1 MDRTRPSCYVES
13 IITPAFFE
21 AAEATGCAAGDLM
34 YFFISVVRPVM
45 EYACRVWHTGL
56 TAAQSD
62 SLEFV
67 QKRAMHIMYSD
78 DNSGDYKTRI
88 IISGVEKLKDRRE
101 VLTERFVKR
110 HVFPSSSLLHY
121 LGPTPMQIGVTMTLL
136 IVSDIHNH
144 STNCGRVLPDFSTVL
159 YHIA

>member
-1 MDRTRPSCYVES
+1 
-13 IITPAFFE
+13 
-21 AAEATGCAAGDLM
+21 M
-34 YFFISVVRPVM
+34 YFFISVVRPVT

-101 VLTERFVKR
+101 VLTERFFKR
-110 HVFPSSSLLHY
+110 HVLLSSSLLHY
-121 LGPTPMQIGVTMTLL
+121 LLPGCRDNDTVNSLRHSQPFHKLRTHTTRFRNCFRPIPYCL
-136 IVSDIHNH
+136 I
-144 STNCGRVLPDFSTVL
+144 TCM
-159 YHIA
+159 